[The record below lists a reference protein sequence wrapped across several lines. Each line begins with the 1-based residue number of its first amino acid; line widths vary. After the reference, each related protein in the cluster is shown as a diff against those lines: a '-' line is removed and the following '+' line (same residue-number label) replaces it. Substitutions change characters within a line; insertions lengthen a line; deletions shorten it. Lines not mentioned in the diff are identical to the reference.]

1 MAEGEKG
8 GNVFTIIVNT
18 RKVQEKKEHV
28 SFEDVVKIAYPT
40 PPPGVNIVY
49 TVVYRN
55 ADEKKPDGSLSPG
68 QSVKIKNGTVFN
80 VTATDK
86 S

>member
-1 MAEGEKG
+1 M
-8 GNVFTIIVNT
+8 
-18 RKVQEKKEHV
+18 
-28 SFEDVVKIAYPT
+28 VKIAYPV
-40 PPPGVNIVY
+40 PPTGTLIVY

-55 ADEKKPDGSLSPG
+55 ADEKKPDGTLVAG
-68 QSVKIKNGTVFN
+68 GSVKVKDGTVFN